1 MHGDNQ
7 VDRKR
12 GAGKEGAGM
21 LEYTFSFLSCWFFFL
36 WLSVDKTDHHV

>member
-21 LEYTFSFLSCWFFFL
+21 PYLHFLVFFLSY
-36 WLSVDKTDHHV
+36 